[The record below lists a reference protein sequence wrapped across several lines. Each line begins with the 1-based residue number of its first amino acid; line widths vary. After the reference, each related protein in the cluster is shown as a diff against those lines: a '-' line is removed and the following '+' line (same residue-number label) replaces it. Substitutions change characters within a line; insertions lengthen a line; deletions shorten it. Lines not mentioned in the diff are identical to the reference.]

1 MTKTVCLHFPG
12 SVKQVVKKK
21 KLNVIPPPT
30 PSLKKT
36 GGRES
41 ETVQEKKHSPPNT
54 KRMYISVWVNNVTL
68 ESFESE
74 REPLNSIKSFPK

>member
-1 MTKTVCLHFPG
+1 MEFFLP
-12 SVKQVVKKK
+12 
-21 KLNVIPPPT
+21 

-36 GGRES
+36 GGWEGAGEQAFPS
-41 ETVQEKKHSPPNT
+41 QHKKN
-54 KRMYISVWVNNVTL
+54 YICVWMNNVTL